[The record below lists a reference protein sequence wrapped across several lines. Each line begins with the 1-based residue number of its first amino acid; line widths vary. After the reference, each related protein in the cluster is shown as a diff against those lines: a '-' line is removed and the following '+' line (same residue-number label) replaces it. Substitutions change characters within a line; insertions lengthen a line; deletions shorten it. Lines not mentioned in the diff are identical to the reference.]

1 MTGFT
6 PLMNCRCFALLTRS
20 WIRNTTKLAGTKDIA
35 KMTQMDTRT
44 STDVV
49 ILKKTVQ
56 LRAQSEHT
64 CAHMH
69 AHACARTHTHTHTN
83 VWSIHTHTHTRMSE
97 AYPRKKIC
105 SPHIFHSGVK
115 MIIFKQKKNLDN
127 SNAKLLLLRS
137 KRVHSQNKT
146 IKGSLRVA

>member
-49 ILKKTVQ
+49 ILKKTDSAAEDSI
-56 LRAQSEHT
+56 RDT
-64 CAHMH
+64 Y
-69 AHACARTHTHTHTN
+69 THKYLKH
-83 VWSIHTHTHTRMSE
+83 
-97 AYPRKKIC
+97 
-105 SPHIFHSGVK
+105 SPG
-115 MIIFKQKKNLDN
+115 KKNLFTTYI
-127 SNAKLLLLRS
+127 LF
-137 KRVHSQNKT
+137 RVKDDYFQEKKNKT
-146 IKGSLRVA
+146 R